1 MRKFKYG
8 KVLLASFLLLGT
20 VSLSPINSKAQT
32 TSDDK
37 LLEKTIEPLVNQ
49 LEESSTTKDLVE
61 VLKEAEDSKD
71 VENLTNSQK
80 EELLDTVLS
89 SVSEETL
96 TEYQEDKLE
105 EVKNIINSYEVVV
118 GDGGEQVEE
127 AFTLED
133 NSTLTLSANDE
144 ADINESSGIMTL
156 ASYEQ
161 SPNVSTTKDYGNRRF
176 TCSVYVKSL
185 GLTIATLKLKN
196 HYKIN
201 SSGLTMRKTSIL
213 GTNGTKLSDVS
224 EATSKTTDKYAEKV
238 GYNINAEGSYKL
250 TGSLNNGYVGI
261 TSTIKLVKLNKTKK
275 NAYVKQSFVFNT

>member
-127 AFTLED
+127 EFTLED